1 MPEARATRSSALSSV
16 RSSASASARGT
27 AVATV
32 RSDRRSISVMGLN
45 GATGRSEHPRD
56 RLRRP
61 ADPRAHA
68 RPQPQLPADLS
79 DLGCLRCPDTCVR
92 DVLTH
97 HMMRMRGLE
106 PPPGFPD
113 TDLNRARLPIP
124 PHPRVGEEA
133 NIAPAVE
140 QLRRWKRPWPEARVV
155 GSLSPTRSGRF
166 ASLDPV
172 NRAPLSSRGL
182 GRRPLMAETRVRIPV
197 AVLTNALQLASFSS
211 FQRPVCAKECAGQ
224 ARRSVR
230 PDEGSAILIGR
241 CPRRSR
247 GPACCRTKLA
257 RALSLACCVPPPAFP
272 LCGGSDRFPAHLSA
286 LTGSEPL
293 SEPYLGEGS
302 PYDAGESSGTRPCWP
317 IGRDGSGGNGGV
329 LRARAVGAGF

>member
-32 RSDRRSISVMGLN
+32 RSDRRSISVMPLN

-124 PHPRVGEEA
+124 PHPRVGRSED
-133 NIAPAVE
+133 IAPSA
-140 QLRRWKRPWPEARVV
+140 
-155 GSLSPTRSGRF
+155 F
-166 ASLDPV
+166 ASLGRV
-172 NRAPLSSRGL
+172 AYAPLSSRGL

-197 AVLTNALQLASFSS
+197 AVL
-211 FQRPVCAKECAGQ
+211 RK
-224 ARRSVR
+224 
-230 PDEGSAILIGR
+230 
-241 CPRRSR
+241 
-247 GPACCRTKLA
+247 
-257 RALSLACCVPPPAFP
+257 PPE
-272 LCGGSDRFPAHLSA
+272 H
-286 LTGSEPL
+286 
-293 SEPYLGEGS
+293 
-302 PYDAGESSGTRPCWP
+302 
-317 IGRDGSGGNGGV
+317 
-329 LRARAVGAGF
+329 RAVFAFRAG